1 MTSMI
6 SLSVKNIQDET
17 FQDYKKTS
25 MLIGVSY
32 CDWKCLKELNLS
44 LDICQNCKLAKSPTQ
59 VWLLE
64 DIVTRYLNN
73 PLTEAIIF
81 GGLEPMWDCMNICDF
96 LELLRNKYKCD
107 DDVVIYTGYYEHE
120 VTEKL
125 EYLKQY
131 KNIIVKFGRYIPN
144 KPSKY
149 DDVLG
154 ITLASD
160 NQYAVKIS

>member
-6 SLSVKNIQDET
+6 SLSIKSLVDET

-32 CDWKCLKELNLS
+32 CDWKCLKEQNLP

-64 DIVTRYLNN
+64 DLVKRYLDN

-81 GGLEPMWDCMNICDF
+81 GGLEPMWDCCTICDF
-96 LELLRNKYKCD
+96 LELLRNEYQCN
-107 DDVVIYTGYYEHE
+107 DDVIIYTGYYEYE
-120 VTEKL
+120 VSEKL
-125 EYLKQY
+125 ELLKKY
-131 KNIIVKFGRYIPN
+131 PNIIVKFGRYIPN
-144 KPSKY
+144 KESRY
-149 DDVLG
+149 DEVLG